1 MYSASPQHQPKE
13 THLTLETTLI
23 SHCAQFGQVLEVNS
37 LRRPDPMRFVP
48 QSTLDREDQTPVLLK
63 VSLMSRDSRAPMLLI
78 ETVRR
83 LSCEAEVIPVVL
95 DGRSV
100 PLDVGRAKRLATAHQ
115 RRALEAIY
123 ETCAIDGCDRAFHMC
138 NVHHIEYWE
147 NGGKTDLNN
156 MVPLCTQ
163 HHHAAHEGGWKLRL
177 DPMTRR
183 LTVT

>member
-1 MYSASPQHQPKE
+1 VHVDLA
-13 THLTLETTLI
+13 TLQNGRHETTVCRTSYGSDL
-23 SHCAQFGQVLEVNS
+23 
-37 LRRPDPMRFVP
+37 P
-48 QSTLDREDQTPVLLK
+48 
-63 VSLMSRDSRAPMLLI
+63 I

-123 ETCAIDGCDRAFHMC
+123 ETCAIDGCDRAFHVC
-138 NVHHIEYWE
+138 NVHHIDYWE
-147 NGGKTDLNN
+147 NGGRTDLNN
-156 MVPLCTQ
+156 MVPLCSQ
-163 HHHAAHEGGWKLRL
+163 HHHAAHEGGWKLKL
-177 DPMTRR
+177 DPKTRQ